1 MNETASLLNSS
12 TEQHTASWDYSRP
25 LLAQNASVVGTPE
38 SPLHSF
44 QEGNSLGS
52 KIPEAK
58 PFETRVHDKEY
69 SVITT
74 NENQAILGNEGSP
87 SANRVIN
94 SSQVTT
100 VDNLRE
106 QTAAFGSP

>member
-1 MNETASLLNSS
+1 M
-12 TEQHTASWDYSRP
+12 
-25 LLAQNASVVGTPE
+25 
-38 SPLHSF
+38 
-44 QEGNSLGS
+44 
-52 KIPEAK
+52 PEAK
-58 PFETRVHDKEY
+58 PFETREPLDKEH

-74 NENQAILGNEGSP
+74 SENPAILGNEGSP
-87 SANRVIN
+87 GTNRVIN